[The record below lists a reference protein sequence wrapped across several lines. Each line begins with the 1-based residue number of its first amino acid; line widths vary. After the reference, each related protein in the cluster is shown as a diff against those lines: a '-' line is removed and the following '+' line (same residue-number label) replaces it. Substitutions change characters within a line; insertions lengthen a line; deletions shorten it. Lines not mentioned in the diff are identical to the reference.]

1 MEDNQESFWDWIAR
15 RDREEDEKD
24 AEKSE

>member
-15 RDREEDEKD
+15 RDREEEEKKAD
-24 AEKSE
+24 T

>member
-15 RDREEDEKD
+15 RDKE
-24 AEKSE
+24 AEKEAEQAD